1 MFPWFISPWEA
12 ARLSF
17 EAQRV
22 MMSLPWLFFASGR
35 RQEGRWDGQ
44 KAPFL
49 APPLSATPTATPRPN
64 AIPARQAVES
74 IKAPVKARREKDK
87 RSRRKGKMRKR

>member
-22 MMSLPWLFFASGR
+22 MMSLPWLYFASAR
-35 RQEGRWDGQ
+35 REER
-44 KAPFL
+44 
-49 APPLSATPTATPRPN
+49 PPLPATPMVTRPRN
-64 AIPARQAVES
+64 VVSARQATENR
-74 IKAPVKARREKDK
+74 KASPKARRKKDK
-87 RSRRKGKMRKR
+87 TSRRKEQVRKR